1 MKRKYQRSVILSY
14 LRKVKDNIKLHKT
27 AQIKKPSC
35 KYIFKILIV
44 MLAST
49 GVKSFIVKKKFVV
62 WGTICKW
69 TMESQSL
76 ESQIHL
82 LKEKST
88 TMKENL

>member
-35 KYIFKILIV
+35 KYIFKILIE

-49 GVKSFIVKKKFVV
+49 GVKSFIVKKK
-62 WGTICKW
+62 K
-69 TMESQSL
+69 
-76 ESQIHL
+76 L
-82 LKEKST
+82 LCEVQFASEQWKAKV
-88 TMKENL
+88 